1 MFVLYVLSSIL
12 LRKSVS
18 NFLFFFFLDYDIICG
33 GDFLLSDK
41 FSEWSNAVCNFFSKI
56 LVLINVV

>member
-1 MFVLYVLSSIL
+1 MYYLLYYLEKVCLI
-12 LRKSVS
+12 
-18 NFLFFFFLDYDIICG
+18 FFFFLDYDIICG